1 MSTSNRRVYDS
12 KEQHDIERLIEQ
24 ENDPKVRLHLM
35 ILNRLH
41 LCMVA
46 NTESTKEVA
55 NMVTKVGTKLDE
67 HLTNYEE
74 HTKQEQALIN
84 KGRGAWRVIAWVIG
98 AVQVIGLGIWVKAS
112 EEITHM
118 TTVVHVLEQTDA
130 RLDTRIT
137 VLEKIK

>member
-1 MSTSNRRVYDS
+1 MTSSNRRAYDS

-55 NMVTKVGTKLDE
+55 TMVTNVGTKLDE

-74 HTKQEQALIN
+74 HTRQEQALIN

-112 EEITHM
+112 DEITHM
-118 TTVVHVLEQTDA
+118 TTAVHTLEQADA
-130 RLDTRIT
+130 QLDKRIT
-137 VLEKIK
+137 ILEKIK